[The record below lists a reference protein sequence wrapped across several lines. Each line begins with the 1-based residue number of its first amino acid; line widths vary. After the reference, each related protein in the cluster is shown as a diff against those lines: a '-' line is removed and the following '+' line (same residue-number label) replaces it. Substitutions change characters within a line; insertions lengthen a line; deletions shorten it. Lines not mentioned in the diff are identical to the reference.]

1 MKKKILAILMVIT
14 LLFVT
19 GCGSKK
25 EDATTGSD
33 GSAVFTS
40 KDKRDGGSDSGKAA
54 LSVTSK
60 EGASAEFKAD
70 TAETPTADMVFGI
83 GEAKDGA
90 TDWETDAA
98 ATTDTDDSLGL
109 LERAR
114 DITAGVLTA
123 GEWNDNHNWGF
134 FTNLVTKGHLT
145 YPSFQLS
152 PLNRVV
158 VNVTNDMGPVK
169 NANVVLY
176 SNEGNILWE
185 SVTDYQGTAYAF
197 YQVSNGEGIPASV
210 TVSKDG
216 ITKTQVLDI
225 TAAQGNV
232 DGQQSQQDQQG
243 NAAIVNSDVVLVTL
257 ESASDQKA
265 LDLMFMFDT
274 TGSMGDELLYLQ
286 KEFEDIAQR
295 VSDQSTRYSV
305 NFYRDEGDAYVVK
318 SNDFTTDIDEVMR
331 QLNNEYADGGDDYP
345 EAVEKALYNA
355 VFEHAWNKESV
366 KLLFIIL
373 DAPPHGGDQQIN
385 ATLKN
390 AITEAARQGI
400 RIIPIASSGVDKET
414 ETFLRTAAILTGGTY
429 TFLTDHSG
437 VGNSHLEPTIGSYQ
451 VELLNECIVRLITQY
466 YQ

>member
-1 MKKKILAILMVIT
+1 MKKKMLAILIVIT

-25 EDATTGSD
+25 EDATAGSD

-40 KDKRDGGSDSGKAA
+40 KEKRDGGSASGKDA

-60 EGASAEFKAD
+60 EGSSAEFKAD
-70 TAETPTADMVFGI
+70 TAETPAAGMVFGI
-83 GEAKDGA
+83 GETMDGTYETEA
-90 TDWETDAA
+90 PSTDAIDA
-98 ATTDTDDSLGL
+98 DDFMGP

-134 FTNLVTKGHLT
+134 FTNLVTKGQLT
-145 YPSFQLS
+145 FPSFQLS

-158 VNVTNDMGPVK
+158 VNVTNDIGPVK
-169 NANVVLY
+169 NAKVVLY
-176 SNEGNILWE
+176 NNEGNILWE

-197 YQVSNGEGIPASV
+197 YQVSNSKGSPASV

-216 ITKTQVLDI
+216 ISETQILDI
-225 TAAQGNV
+225 TANQGNE
-232 DGQQSQQDQQG
+232 DGQQRQQDQQG
-243 NAAIVNSDVVLVTL
+243 NAAIVKSDVVLVTL
-257 ESASDQKA
+257 GSVSDLKA

-305 NFYRDEGDAYVVK
+305 NFYRDHGDAYVVK
-318 SNDFTTDIDEVMR
+318 ANDFTSDIDEVMR
-331 QLNNEYADGGDDYP
+331 QLNNEYADGGGDYP
-345 EAVEKALYNA
+345 EAVDKALYNA
-355 VFEHAWNKESV
+355 VYDHVWNKESV
-366 KLLFIIL
+366 KLLFLIL
-373 DAPPHGGDQQIN
+373 DAPPHSGEQVND
-385 ATLKN
+385 TLKL

-451 VELLNECIVRLITQY
+451 VELLNDCIVRLIDQY